1 MSWLFVRHWKAD
13 AMAVENDI
21 VLIHFEDKPLLFARI
36 ERIAPDHKPNWY
48 HVSLLLLQIP
58 PQLVTWIL
66 RDVYIDGEE
75 FTMNGQRIRFEKVS
89 SPVEALTH
97 ADEEPHGEAK
107 PARPEGKI
115 ISFTDLKKDK

>member
-1 MSWLFVRHWKAD
+1 
-13 AMAVENDI
+13 MAVENDV

-36 ERIAPDHKPNWY
+36 ERIVPDHKPNWY

-75 FTMNGQRIRFEKVS
+75 FTMNDQRMRLETVD
-89 SPVEALTH
+89 SPVDTPNY
-97 ADEEPHGEAK
+97 ADEESQSEASPIK
-107 PARPEGKI
+107 PEGKV

>member
-1 MSWLFVRHWKAD
+1 
-13 AMAVENDI
+13 MAVENDV

-36 ERIAPDHKPNWY
+36 ERIVPDHKPSWY

-75 FTMNGQRIRFEKVS
+75 FTMNGQRMRLEKVT
-89 SPVEALTH
+89 SPGQASTH
-97 ADEEPHGEAK
+97 AEDESNGQAEPTK
-107 PARPEGKI
+107 SEGKV

>member
-1 MSWLFVRHWKAD
+1 
-13 AMAVENDI
+13 MAVENDV

-36 ERIAPDHKPNWY
+36 ERIIPDHKPNWY

-75 FTMNGQRIRFEKVS
+75 FTMNGQRMRLERVEG
-89 SPVEALTH
+89 PVDTLTH
-97 ADEEPHGEAK
+97 ADKESQGEAA
-107 PARPEGKI
+107 PVRPEGKI
-115 ISFTDLKKDK
+115 ISFTDIKKDK

>member
-1 MSWLFVRHWKAD
+1 
-13 AMAVENDI
+13 MAVENDV

-36 ERIAPDHKPNWY
+36 ERIIPDHKPNWY

-75 FTMNGQRIRFEKVS
+75 FTMNGQRMRLERVE
-89 SPVEALTH
+89 SPVDTLTH
-97 ADEEPHGEAK
+97 ADKESQGEAAPVK
-107 PARPEGKI
+107 PEGKI
-115 ISFTDLKKDK
+115 ISFTDIKKDK